1 MKDYLTNPCDSGK
14 TNCVIIA
21 VGKLLKIEG
30 CPESPIPLGFSK
42 SQILA
47 NKIAVYLQIPP
58 EATSGLTTI
67 GIAVQKIVKEIL
79 AKEIVSENDLDLLIK
94 KELDKLPSK

>member
-1 MKDYLTNPCDSGK
+1 MKDYSIPPYDSGK
-14 TNCVIIA
+14 LNSVIVA

-30 CPESPIPLGFSK
+30 CPENPIPLGISE
-42 SQILA
+42 SGILA

-58 EATSGLTTI
+58 EATFSQSTI
-67 GIAVQKIVKEIL
+67 GIAAQKIVKEIL